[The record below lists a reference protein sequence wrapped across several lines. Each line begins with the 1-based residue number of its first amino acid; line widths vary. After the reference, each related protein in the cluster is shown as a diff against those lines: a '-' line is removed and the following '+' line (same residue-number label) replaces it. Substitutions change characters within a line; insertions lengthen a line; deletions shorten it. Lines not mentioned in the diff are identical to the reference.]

1 MAIEFTLDKPINFP
15 QLDNKVIKK
24 GFRSVGREVTKIARK
39 NVSRRGVVSKPG
51 EFPGLHSGQL
61 RKTIKAR
68 VSRSGFSVLVKS
80 FPTEEAD
87 YPYYVFYGHRA
98 PYADR
103 VAGGKQDR
111 RQHGKKRVGDKVAAP
126 RANWI
131 TAAADTYERTRYGA
145 VMNKL
150 VAEAIKSGVILG

>member
-51 EFPGLHSGQL
+51 EFP
-61 RKTIKAR
+61 
-68 VSRSGFSVLVKS
+68 
-80 FPTEEAD
+80 
-87 YPYYVFYGHRA
+87 GHRA

-150 VAEAIKSGVILG
+150 VTEAIKPGVILG

>member
-68 VSRSGFSVLVKS
+68 VSRSGFSVLVKT

-87 YPYYVFYGHRA
+87 YP
-98 PYADR
+98 
-103 VAGGKQDR
+103 
-111 RQHGKKRVGDKVAAP
+111 
-126 RANWI
+126 
-131 TAAADTYERTRYGA
+131 
-145 VMNKL
+145 
-150 VAEAIKSGVILG
+150 

>member
-61 RKTIKAR
+61 RQN
-68 VSRSGFSVLVKS
+68 
-80 FPTEEAD
+80 
-87 YPYYVFYGHRA
+87 H
-98 PYADR
+98 
-103 VAGGKQDR
+103 
-111 RQHGKKRVGDKVAAP
+111 
-126 RANWI
+126 
-131 TAAADTYERTRYGA
+131 
-145 VMNKL
+145 
-150 VAEAIKSGVILG
+150 